1 MIFFFLILEEMIRTT
16 KIYIAVTRLIVV
28 GLAKQCGEGVK
39 EGISEQRTE
48 WQLSELN

>member
-1 MIFFFLILEEMIRTT
+1 MIRTT

-28 GLAKQCGEGVK
+28 GLGEGVK
-39 EGISEQRTE
+39 EGISEQRSE